1 MKTIRLAL
9 KFFANHKAANLL
21 VIVITVLMLYFTTL
35 TYNQY
40 NNIYGSYMYF
50 KDTSINHSVYFMG
63 REAADT
69 EDGLLIDDSY
79 IGDLLSLVES
89 QDNIAGVSSIGYFS
103 ATDTSQNS
111 GFPIYIYDEITA
123 DALHDGFS
131 IQGEWPWD
139 IPLRSPY
146 PILAYNGSAGHYKV
160 GDIIDLDIYAAPPFV
175 SINKPV
181 ADKHIIL
188 HCRVVGITDRVYP
201 FAITTNFKSNS
212 VETVGI
218 MLSSGNLPMDTCL
231 FLPYIDSI
239 FHDYRFASDSMLVY
253 FKDTTP
259 ESDVQQFQSQIN
271 KYGYSVRGSE
281 ILQATKKEADYQ
293 FRKDFFVFYSLSGLV
308 LVSLIT
314 VSFLN
319 AKRLTRKIA
328 IYYLNGC
335 SNRRAVFI
343 YLSYFTWLNILSF
356 GIYWTAIS
364 LQHLQMSLSSELID
378 NVRSYTYVADP
389 QTAAVLGGA
398 VFAASMLFSMIPFWL
413 IRGKSRIHLVKEN

>member
-1 MKTIRLAL
+1 
-9 KFFANHKAANLL
+9 
-21 VIVITVLMLYFTTL
+21 
-35 TYNQY
+35 
-40 NNIYGSYMYF
+40 
-50 KDTSINHSVYFMG
+50 
-63 REAADT
+63 
-69 EDGLLIDDSY
+69 
-79 IGDLLSLVES
+79 
-89 QDNIAGVSSIGYFS
+89 
-103 ATDTSQNS
+103 
-111 GFPIYIYDEITA
+111 
-123 DALHDGFS
+123 
-131 IQGEWPWD
+131 
-139 IPLRSPY
+139 
-146 PILAYNGSAGHYKV
+146 
-160 GDIIDLDIYAAPPFV
+160 
-175 SINKPV
+175 
-181 ADKHIIL
+181 
-188 HCRVVGITDRVYP
+188 
-201 FAITTNFKSNS
+201 
-212 VETVGI
+212 

-231 FLPYIDSI
+231 FLPYI
-239 FHDYRFASDSMLVY
+239 DSMLVY

-389 QTAAVLGGA
+389 QTAAVLGG
-398 VFAASMLFSMIPFWL
+398 LFLLQVCYS
-413 IRGKSRIHLVKEN
+413 V